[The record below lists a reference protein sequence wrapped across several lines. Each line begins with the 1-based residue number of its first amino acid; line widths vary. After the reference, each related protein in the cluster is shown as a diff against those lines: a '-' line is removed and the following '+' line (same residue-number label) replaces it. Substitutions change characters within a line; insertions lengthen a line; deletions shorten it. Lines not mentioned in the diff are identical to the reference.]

1 MRYAASKSGLLVIN
15 SWFNLKGHFLFL
27 GVGVFFG
34 EGDGIFSKV
43 SPGRVCLHSHLCPSP
58 IRTISLPMKCLGCF
72 TLKLSRTFYVMFWC
86 GCRKLIPADRE
97 IFLKKSFHFQT
108 MSVNWLPWPLP
119 HFWDSPHRA
128 GVKET
133 GWK

>member
-1 MRYAASKSGLLVIN
+1 MLLGLR
-15 SWFNLKGHFLFL
+15 
-27 GVGVFFG
+27 FFW
-34 EGDGIFSKV
+34 EGDGILSKV
-43 SPGRVCLHSHLCPSP
+43 SPGRACLHSHLCPSP

-119 HFWDSPHRA
+119 TSEPLPTGLGWRRLGENKIKCLVIYVSVWRNFIDSFYNL
-128 GVKET
+128 EM
-133 GWK
+133 